1 MYPDEKPQHGNTLL
15 LITIRPLAKLKRVRQ
30 TPFSLSKRD
39 LNMALQP
46 DMDRLYDQL
55 VEEEDTRVCKDI
67 PDAACTKV
75 PTNFFR
81 QVAAIVLT
89 GLGDTLANPKTTLAW
104 LLGIVGAP
112 AAMIAWLVPI
122 RESGSML
129 PQLFIAT
136 YIRQQP
142 LRKPLWVIGSLAQAA
157 ALLAMGAAA
166 WLTEGWLA
174 GLLILGCLALFSL
187 ARSVCSVAI
196 KDVMGKT
203 IPKTRRGRMHGMA
216 STVAGTLALAF
227 GVYLMLRP
235 PADDDVLF
243 YALLLVGSAMLWI
256 VAAIIYQQVEETPG
270 ATEGGGSALREAL
283 SRISLMRDDAPFR
296 RFVLTRALLLCSA
309 LSAPYYVVLGQGIE
323 SSLSMLGA
331 FLVANG
337 LANSLSS
344 MFWGRMADL
353 SSRQVLT
360 RAGLLASLLAPV
372 VVGLY
377 WWDGLPAAA
386 QPWLF
391 PAAFFVLGI
400 AHSGIRVGRKTY
412 VLDMA
417 GGNKRTDYV
426 AVSNSIIGLLLLSA
440 GFLGLLT
447 TLIGPDGMLLLLSG
461 LGLCG
466 ALLSLKL
473 KEVQA

>member
-1 MYPDEKPQHGNTLL
+1 
-15 LITIRPLAKLKRVRQ
+15 
-30 TPFSLSKRD
+30 
-39 LNMALQP
+39 MALQP
-46 DMDRLYDQL
+46 DMDQLYDRL

-67 PDAACTKV
+67 PESACSNV
-75 PTNFFR
+75 PANFFR

-89 GLGDTLANPKTTLAW
+89 GLGDTLTNPKTTLAW
-104 LLGIVGAP
+104 LIGIVGAP
-112 AAMIAWLVPI
+112 AAIIAWLVPI

-129 PQLFIAT
+129 PQMFIAAF
-136 YIRQQP
+136 IRRQA
-142 LRKPLWVIGSLAQAA
+142 LRKPLWVAGSLVQAL

-166 WLTEGWLA
+166 WLTEGLLA

-216 STVAGTLALAF
+216 TTVSGLLALAF
-227 GVYLMLRP
+227 GIYMMLMP

-243 YALLLVGSAMLWI
+243 YALLLVGAAMLW
-256 VAAIIYQQVEETPG
+256 VGAAILYQRVEETPG
-270 ATEGGGSALREAL
+270 ATEGGANAISEAV
-283 SRISLMRDDAPFR
+283 SRISLLRDDAPFR
-296 RFVLTRALLLCSA
+296 RFVITRALLLCSA
-309 LSAPYYVVLGQGIE
+309 LSAPYYVVLGQEVE
-323 SSLSMLGA
+323 SSLGMLGA

-337 LANSLSS
+337 LANSLSA

-353 SSRQVLT
+353 SSKQVLT
-360 RAGLLASLLAPV
+360 RAGLLASLIAVP
-372 VVGLY
+372 VVGLH
-377 WWDGLPAAA
+377 WWGNLPAALHA
-386 QPWLF
+386 WLF
-391 PAAFFVLGI
+391 PVAFFVLGI
-400 AHSGIRVGRKTY
+400 AHAGVRVGRKTY

-426 AVSNSIIGLLLLSA
+426 ALSNSLIGLLLLST

-447 TLIGPDGMLLLLSG
+447 VLIGPGGMLLLLSG

-466 ALLSLKL
+466 ALMSLKL
-473 KEVQA
+473 DEVQS

>member
-1 MYPDEKPQHGNTLL
+1 M
-15 LITIRPLAKLKRVRQ
+15 
-30 TPFSLSKRD
+30 
-39 LNMALQP
+39 MQP
-46 DMDRLYDQL
+46 DMDKLYDQL

-67 PDAACTKV
+67 PDAACSNV
-75 PTNFFR
+75 PSNFFR
-81 QVAAIVLT
+81 QVAAIILT

-112 AAMIAWLVPI
+112 AAMVAWLVPI
-122 RESGSML
+122 RDSGSML
-129 PQLFIAT
+129 PQLFIASF
-136 YIRQQP
+136 IRKQP
-142 LRKPLWVIGSLAQAA
+142 LRKPLWVIGSLVQAA

-166 WLTEGWLA
+166 WLTQGLLA

-196 KDVMGKT
+196 KDIMGKT

-216 STVAGTLALAF
+216 TTVSGALALAF

-243 YALLLVGSAMLWI
+243 YALLLVGSAMLW
-256 VAAIIYQQVEETPG
+256 VAAAILYHQVEETPG
-270 ATEGGGSALREAL
+270 ATEGGGSAIREAVN
-283 SRISLMRDDAPFR
+283 RIGLLRDDAPFR
-296 RFVLTRALLLCSA
+296 RFVITRALLLCSA
-309 LSAPYYVVLGQGIE
+309 LSAPYYVVLGQE
-323 SSLSMLGA
+323 VEASLSMLGA

-337 LANSLSS
+337 LANSLSA

-372 VVGLY
+372 VITLH
-377 WWDGLPAAA
+377 WWGGLPEALH
-386 QPWLF
+386 PWLF
-391 PAAFFVLGI
+391 PVAFFVLGI

-426 AVSNSIIGLLLLSA
+426 AVSNSIIGLLLLCA

-447 TLIGPDGMLLLLSG
+447 ALVGPGGMLLLLSG
-461 LGLCG
+461 LGFCG
-466 ALLSLKL
+466 ALLSLGL
-473 KEVQA
+473 REVQS

>member
-1 MYPDEKPQHGNTLL
+1 
-15 LITIRPLAKLKRVRQ
+15 
-30 TPFSLSKRD
+30 
-39 LNMALQP
+39 MALQP
-46 DMDRLYDQL
+46 DMDQLYDQL

-67 PDAACTKV
+67 PESACSNV
-75 PTNFFR
+75 PANFFR

-89 GLGDTLANPKTTLAW
+89 GLGDTLTNPKTTLTW

-129 PQLFIAT
+129 PQMFIASF
-136 YIRQQP
+136 IRRQA
-142 LRKPLWVIGSLAQAA
+142 LRKPLWVAGSLGQAA

-166 WLTEGWLA
+166 WLTEGLLA
-174 GLLILGCLALFSL
+174 GLLILGCLVLFSL

-216 STVAGTLALAF
+216 TTVSGTLVLAF
-227 GVYLMLRP
+227 GVYMMLLP

-243 YALLLVGSAMLWI
+243 YALLLVGAAMLW
-256 VAAIIYQQVEETPG
+256 VGAAILFQRVEETPG
-270 ATEGGGSALREAL
+270 ATEGGANAINEAI
-283 SRISLMRDDAPFR
+283 SRISLLRDDAPFR
-296 RFVLTRALLLCSA
+296 RFVITRALLLCSA
-309 LSAPYYVVLGQGIE
+309 LSAPYYVVLGQEVE
-323 SSLSMLGA
+323 SSLGMLGA

-337 LANSLSS
+337 LANSLSA
-344 MFWGRMADL
+344 MIWGRMADL
-353 SSRQVLT
+353 SSKQVLT
-360 RAGLLASLLAPV
+360 RAGLLTSLVALP
-372 VVGLY
+372 VVGLH
-377 WWDGLPAAA
+377 WWADLPANVHA
-386 QPWLF
+386 WLF
-391 PAAFFVLGI
+391 PVAFFVLGI
-400 AHSGIRVGRKTY
+400 AHAGVRVGRKTY

-426 AVSNSIIGLLLLSA
+426 ALSNSLIGLLLLST

-447 TLIGPDGMLLLLSG
+447 ALIGPGGMLLLLSG

-466 ALLSLKL
+466 VLMSLGL
-473 KEVQA
+473 DEVQS